1 MSRNSRDQR
10 GQFNTMVRYDG
21 SGRIIPGGNI
31 LKKGKKPQE
40 GNWQAKEAYECCN
53 SVTPQPDNHFRMT
66 VSIEEEPLSFS
77 IPLIAFETYDF
88 IINWG
93 DGTEESISGVVVPRG
108 IEQVIVHNYADLGY
122 YQISI
127 SGIFP
132 GFTYSGIRT
141 IDNSPEKI
149 VSLDNWGNIAWKS
162 TTGMFANTNNMVYNA
177 TDIPDLSNV
186 TDASSM
192 FSYSRLFNGDLSGW
206 DVSNVTDMENM
217 FFNATSFN
225 SDISSWNVSN
235 VTNMISMFEVIEA
248 SVFNQDLGGWNVDN
262 VVSCDRFSEN
272 AINFT
277 EPKPNF
283 TNCTP

>member
-1 MSRNSRDQR
+1 MARNSRDQR
-10 GQFNTMVRYDG
+10 GQFKTMVRYDG
-21 SGRIIPGGNI
+21 RGRIIPGGNI

-53 SVTPQPDNHFRMT
+53 SVTPQLDNRFKMT
-66 VSIEEEPLSFS
+66 VSIEEEPLSFT
-77 IPLIAFETYDF
+77 IPLLAFETYDF

-93 DGTEESISGVVVPRG
+93 DGTEESISGVVVPGG
-108 IEQVIVHNYADLGY
+108 IEQNIDHNYADLGD

-132 GFTYSGIRT
+132 GFRYDGRL
-141 IDNSPEKI
+141 IDDSSTKI

-162 TTGMFANTNNMVYNA
+162 TKFMFSSTSNMVYNA

-186 TDASSM
+186 TDASYM
-192 FSYSRLFNGDLSGW
+192 FSFSTLFNGDLSGW
-206 DVSNVTDMENM
+206 DVSNITNMENM

-235 VTNMISMFEVIEA
+235 VTNMEGMFAALEA
-248 SVFNQDLGGWNVDN
+248 SVFNQDLSGWNVDN
-262 VVSCDRFSEN
+262 VVLCNGFSVN
-272 AINFT
+272 TFT